1 MNYAP
6 DKLEGI
12 TFCKS
17 ILNGYNRNQV
27 DAALSKIIED
37 YNQNIDE
44 INELKSKNAELNEA
58 IKRYKT
64 VEEAMQHCLLLAQ
77 NASDEMKTS
86 ASEKAQSI
94 MEAAEQTSQKMIS
107 DASQKVNK
115 LNFAYEEMKAKVFT
129 FRTRSE
135 ALLGAQLDVLKQ
147 LSDDSTTST

>member
-1 MNYAP
+1 MNYTP

-12 TFCKS
+12 AFGGS
-17 ILNGYNRNQV
+17 ILHGYSRSQV

-37 YNQNIDE
+37 YNQNLDE
-44 INELKSKNAELNEA
+44 INELKNKNAELNEA

-77 NASDEMKTS
+77 NVSDEMKVS

-94 MEAAEQTSQKMIS
+94 VEAAEKTSQKMIS
-107 DASQKVNK
+107 DASQKVNR
-115 LNFAYEEMKAKVFT
+115 LNFAYEEMKSKVFT
-129 FRTRSE
+129 FKTKSE

-147 LSDDSTTST
+147 LSDDSNT